1 MNKSNTF
8 FLDISQVFFRPC
20 LSSEPLMLLL
30 SQVGFQNINVTAILL
45 LQTGLTKTPS
55 ECWCKDSGAG
65 LKQEDH
71 SVWQIILGH
80 KSSKFLAL
88 FGLQE

>member
-30 SQVGFQNINVTAILL
+30 SQVGLQNINVTVILL

-55 ECWCKDSGAG
+55 ECWCKGSGAG